1 MGLRRSIFILVAV
14 LHFAVLHAA
23 WAGDK
28 AYSIEDSLNKYDNAQ
43 AKLED
48 FDNTTAEDSIKEET
62 SLLEET
68 QGGPVVTLPF

>member
-14 LHFAVLHAA
+14 FAVLHAA

-28 AYSIEDSLNKYDNAQ
+28 AYSIEDSLNKYVQ

>member
-14 LHFAVLHAA
+14 FAVLHTA

-28 AYSIEDSLNKYDNAQ
+28 AYSIEDSLDKYDNAK

-48 FDNTTAEDSIKEET
+48 LDNTTAEDNIKEET
-62 SLLEET
+62 SPLEET
-68 QGGPVVTLPF
+68 QGGPVITQPF